1 MIRDITIGQYYPV
14 DSLIHKL
21 DPRTKLA
28 ITFLYLVSLF
38 FANNKYMYLLA
49 MVVLVIYI
57 FLSKVPLKHMV
68 KGLRG
73 ILIFI
78 FASVVINMF
87 FTKGDPFIDWGFIHI
102 SWQGFRT
109 ACYTMV
115 RIVFLVLGAS
125 VITYTTTPTKLTD
138 GLEKAFQWLKRFK
151 VPVHEIAMMVCIA
164 LRFIPILVEE
174 LDKIMKAQQA
184 RCADFEN
191 GNVIKRL
198 KSLFPVILPMFV
210 SAIRR
215 AKDLALAMEA
225 RCYQGG
231 NGRTKMKPLKYMRAD
246 GMAYGLLF
254 LYLAGM
260 IALRIVFSTSL
271 LEQLWIGA

>member
-14 DSLIHKL
+14 DSVIHRL

-28 ITFLYLVSLF
+28 ITFLYLISLF
-38 FANNKYMYLLA
+38 VANNKYMYLLA
-49 MVVLVIYI
+49 MVVLMFYI
-57 FLSKVPLKHMV
+57 FLSRVPFRYML

-73 ILIFI
+73 VLIFI
-78 FASVVINMF
+78 LFSVILNMF
-87 FTKGDPFIDWGFIHI
+87 FTPGDSFLNWWFIHI

-109 ACYTMV
+109 ACYTML

-125 VITYTTTPTKLTD
+125 VVTYTTTPTKLTD
-138 GLEKAFQWLKRFK
+138 GLEQGFHWMNRLR
-151 VPVHEIAMMVCIA
+151 VPVHEVAMMVSIA

-191 GNVIKRL
+191 GNIIIRL

-215 AKDLALAMEA
+215 ANDLALAMEA
-225 RCYQGG
+225 RCYRGG
-231 NGRTKMKPLKYMRAD
+231 EGRTKMKPLKYKAVD
-246 GMAYGLLF
+246 GMAYIVLL

-260 IALRIVFSTSL
+260 VTM
-271 LEQLWIGA
+271 WIML

>member
-14 DSLIHKL
+14 ESVIHAL

-28 ITFLYLVSLF
+28 ITFLYLISLF
-38 FANNKYMYLLA
+38 LANNKYMYLLA
-49 MVVLVIYI
+49 MAALIFYI
-57 FLSKVPLKHMV
+57 FLSKVPLRYMV

-73 ILIFI
+73 ILFFI
-78 FASVVINMF
+78 ILSVVLNMF
-87 FTKGDPFIDWGFIHI
+87 FTRGDPFIDWWFIHI

-109 ACYTMV
+109 ACYTML

-138 GLEKAFQWLKRFK
+138 GLERGFHWLNHFK
-151 VPVHEIAMMVCIA
+151 VPVHEVAMMVSIA

-191 GNVIKRL
+191 GNIISRL

-215 AKDLALAMEA
+215 ANELALAMEA
-225 RCYQGG
+225 RCYRGG
-231 NGRTKMKPLKYMRAD
+231 QGRTKMKPLKYKAVD
-246 GMAYGLLF
+246 GAAYVILF
-254 LYLAGM
+254 FYLAGM
-260 IALRIVFSTSL
+260 VSMRI
-271 LEQLWIGA
+271 IM

>member
-14 DSLIHKL
+14 ESVIHRL

-28 ITFLYLVSLF
+28 ISFLYIISLF
-38 FANNKYMYLLA
+38 LANNKYMYLLA
-49 MVVLVIYI
+49 LAALVVYI
-57 FLSKVPLKHMV
+57 GCSKVPLKFML
-68 KGLRG
+68 KGLKG
-73 ILIFI
+73 IAIFI
-78 FASVVINMF
+78 LFSVVLNMF
-87 FTKGDPFIDWGFIHI
+87 FTKGDPFLDFAFIHI

-109 ACYTMV
+109 ACYTTV
-115 RIVFLVLGAS
+115 RIIFLVLGAA

-138 GLEKAFQWLKRFK
+138 GLERAFSWLKRFR
-151 VPVHEIAMMVCIA
+151 VPVHEIAMMVSIA

-191 GNVIKRL
+191 GSIWNRL

-215 AKDLALAMEA
+215 ANDLALAMEA
-225 RCYQGG
+225 RCYRGG
-231 NGRTKMKPLKYMRAD
+231 DGRTKMKPLKYTVCDRVT
-246 GMAYGLLF
+246 YILL
-254 LYLAGM
+254 LVYLAGM
-260 IALRIVFSTSL
+260 ISLRIL
-271 LEQLWIGA
+271 L

>member
-14 DSLIHKL
+14 ESVIHRL

-28 ITFLYLVSLF
+28 ISFVYIISLLL
-38 FANNKYMYLLA
+38 ANNKYMYLAAFIVLLA
-49 MVVLVIYI
+49 YVGCSRVPLRFMLKGLKGIAIFILFSVVL
-57 FLSKVPLKHMV
+57 
-68 KGLRG
+68 
-73 ILIFI
+73 
-78 FASVVINMF
+78 NMF
-87 FTKGDPFIDWGFIHI
+87 FTKGDPFLDWAFLHI

-109 ACYTMV
+109 ACYTTV

-138 GLEKAFQWLKRFK
+138 GLERALGWLKRFH
-151 VPVHEIAMMVCIA
+151 VPVHELAMMVSIA

-191 GNVIKRL
+191 GSVWSRL

-215 AKDLALAMEA
+215 ANDLALAMEA
-225 RCYQGG
+225 RCYRGG
-231 NGRTKMKPLKYMRAD
+231 DGRTKMKSLKYTIAD
-246 GMAYGLLF
+246 GVAYGLL
-254 LYLAGM
+254 LVYTAGM
-260 IALRIVFSTSL
+260 VGMRIAL
-271 LEQLWIGA
+271 